1 MAQASVNFDRAAG
14 CYDATRGFPPETEA
28 EVTALLAAELAGR
41 GRCLEI
47 GVGTGR
53 IAVPLRRSGIDIC
66 GVDISVSMLGELL
79 RKGESGPLPWISYA
93 DATALPFDD
102 GSFGAGLACHVLHL
116 VAGWE
121 RAVRELVRV
130 VEGGG
135 VLLIGLGGSEL
146 PLIRAVRGQ
155 LAIESGR
162 TQADPGLID
171 PEVLEALMAA
181 LGARSR
187 RLAPVPR
194 RERTTLRA
202 HLQWLES
209 NGSAA
214 TWELDEATRIA
225 AIGRVREWAQRE
237 CGDLDTTI
245 VDAAPVVFRAYDLP
259 R

>member
-1 MAQASVNFDRAAG
+1 MAQASVNFDRAAAL
-14 CYDATRGFPPETEA
+14 YDATRGFPPETEA
-28 EVTALLAAELAGR
+28 ELTALLAAELAGR

-53 IAVPLRRSGIDIC
+53 IAVPLRRRGIDIY
-66 GVDISVSMLGELL
+66 GVDISIGMLGELL

-102 GSFGAGLACHVLHL
+102 GAFGAGLACHVLHL
-116 VAGWE
+116 IAGWD

-130 VEGGG
+130 VERGGL
-135 VLLIGLGGSEL
+135 LLIGLGGSEL
-146 PLIRAVRGQ
+146 PLIRAVRRQ

-171 PEVLEALMAA
+171 PDALEELMAVF
-181 LGARSR
+181 GARP
-187 RLAPVPR
+187 RLLSPVER
-194 RERTTLRA
+194 RERTTMRA

-214 TWELDEATRIA
+214 TWELDDATRIA
-225 AIGRVREWAQRE
+225 AVGRVREWAERE
-237 CGDLDTTI
+237 YGDLDATVI
-245 VDAAPVVFRAYDLP
+245 DSGPIVFRAYDLP
-259 R
+259 G